1 MDKYMKAL
9 ESIQQGY
16 DMWIDELE
24 RKEHDTYSF
33 YWPMS
38 MGVVEVAKHDANIS
52 IDEFQQ
58 INNWELKRREDA

>member
-24 RKEHDTYSF
+24 RKEHDAYSF

-38 MGVVEVAKHDANIS
+38 MGVIEVAMHDVNIS